1 MDTWNDKHNPPPTA
15 CTWKG
20 MLKESLFLA
29 GRFCSKKAEEDQ
41 ADKQV
46 QHMNQK
52 NVSNAILVAKNK
64 TTFQY
69 IHFKLSGGAWVH
81 QHATEKSF
89 PFQLKLASSKGI
101 QKKTKNKNGLKLKLL
116 PLLKQ
121 FTATIFYLFFPEETT
136 EKRLF
141 LVWFLIL
148 IPNPTEKDPRPSCWS
163 HSRTRK
169 RLSQPNGKG
178 FLGWEIAAL
187 RGWQF
192 SGSCTFHQKYWE
204 SRWGYIWTCQYLIYM
219 SYMAEMQ
226 YFTNLESL
234 K

>member
-1 MDTWNDKHNPPPTA
+1 
-15 CTWKG
+15 
-20 MLKESLFLA
+20 
-29 GRFCSKKAEEDQ
+29 
-41 ADKQV
+41 
-46 QHMNQK
+46 MNQK
-52 NVSNAILVAKNK
+52 NVSNVILVAKNK

-69 IHFKLSGGAWVH
+69 ISNFQAVCEFINTPLKNPSQFSSSWPH
-81 QHATEKSF
+81 QRVF
-89 PFQLKLASSKGI
+89 
-101 QKKTKNKNGLKLKLL
+101 QKKKRSETQLA
-116 PLLKQ
+116 PLFKQ
-121 FTATIFYLFFPEETT
+121 FTATIFCLFFPEETT

-148 IPNPTEKDPRPSCWS
+148 IPNPTEKDPHPSCWS

-204 SRWGYIWTCQYLIYM
+204 SRWGYIWTCQYHIYM
-219 SYMAEMQ
+219 SYILAEKQ
-226 YFTNLESL
+226 YFTHLDSL